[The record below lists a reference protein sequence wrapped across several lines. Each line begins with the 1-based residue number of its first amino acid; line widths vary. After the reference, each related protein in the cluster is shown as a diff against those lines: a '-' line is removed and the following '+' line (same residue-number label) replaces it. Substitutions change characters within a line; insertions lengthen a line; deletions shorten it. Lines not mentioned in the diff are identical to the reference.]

1 LTTKIEGDRLF
12 IWEISAREQET
23 GRDLSTL
30 DGMVYRNGMDRI
42 RFNFNVKSGQFVI
55 LNNKN
60 GFIKALM
67 KWKEF
72 NLF

>member
-1 LTTKIEGDRLF
+1 MI
-12 IWEISAREQET
+12 
-23 GRDLSTL
+23 
-30 DGMVYRNGMDRI
+30 YRNGMDRI